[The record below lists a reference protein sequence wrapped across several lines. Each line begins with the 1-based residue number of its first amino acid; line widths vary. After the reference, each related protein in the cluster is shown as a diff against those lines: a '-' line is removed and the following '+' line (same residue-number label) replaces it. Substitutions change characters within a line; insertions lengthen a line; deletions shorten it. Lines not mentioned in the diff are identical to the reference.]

1 MVIETPGVYK
11 ISSEEYQKD
20 PVIEPSLSRSIIK
33 NLIYDTPA
41 HAWLNHPRLNPD
53 YQDKENEK
61 FDLGTAAHSLLLEGD
76 DNLIIIE
83 ADDWRTKAAK
93 ELRDQARENG
103 KTPLLTSQYEET
115 LIMVNVAEL
124 QIIKCSE
131 LGITNL
137 QTDGDIELSY
147 IWQENETWLRVRPDW
162 ISKDRKLII
171 DYKTTGASANPQDI
185 ARHIVAMGYDIQA
198 AFYCRGVKAIE
209 GIEPKFVFFFQETYE
224 PYFCSFIGLPP
235 QFIEMGKQKV
245 EYGIWL
251 WGECIS
257 SGKWTGYPQKV
268 CWIDSPAWAL
278 AAWDNRAMELGIG
291 T

>member
-1 MVIETPGVYK
+1 MIEKPGIYN
-11 ISSEEYQKD
+11 ISSEEYQGD

-41 HAWLNHPRLNPD
+41 HAWINHPRLNPN
-53 YQDKENEK
+53 YQNKENEK
-61 FDLGTAAHSLLLEGD
+61 FDLGTATHSLLLEGN
-76 DNLIIIE
+76 DNLTIIE

-115 LIMVNVAEL
+115 LIMVNVAEQ
-124 QIIKCSE
+124 QIIECSE

-137 QTDGDIELSY
+137 QTNGDIELSY
-147 IWQENETWLRVRPDW
+147 VWKENETWLRIRPDW
-162 ISKDRKLII
+162 TSKDRKLII
-171 DYKTTGASANPQDI
+171 DYKTISSSANPHDI
-185 ARHIVAMGYDIQA
+185 ARHVVTMGYDIQA
-198 AFYCRGVKAIE
+198 AFYSRGIKAVE
-209 GIEPKFVFFFQETYE
+209 DIEPKFIFIFQETEE
-224 PYFCSFIGLPP
+224 PYLCSFITLPP
-235 QFIEMGKQKV
+235 QFMEMGKQKV

-251 WGECIS
+251 WKECIS
-257 SGKWTGYPQKV
+257 RGKWPGYPQKV
-268 CWIDSPAWAL
+268 CWIDPPDWAL